1 MMKAE
6 GLEVQ
11 NACAWPSWQTTMKAS
26 TPYKSADDNS
36 TIIDESYRRPPL
48 SISIGHWVGENNV
61 GKPPFHPRACMR
73 TDKDV
78 DKVAHNCSRIL
89 CCRK

>member
-26 TPYKSADDNS
+26 TPYKPADDNS
-36 TIIDESYRRPPL
+36 TIIDESYSPPSPLEKMTLSVGHWWARTMFGSPL
-48 SISIGHWVGENNV
+48 S
-61 GKPPFHPRACMR
+61 PTRMRAHR
-73 TDKDV
+73 QIK
-78 DKVAHNCSRIL
+78 A
-89 CCRK
+89 